1 MIVFVLPVR
10 KLETVLMET
19 LGDFEWW
26 TPNTMVEQDFKGLV
40 TNLKYFSF

>member
-1 MIVFVLPVR
+1 MIVFVLPVG

-40 TNLKYFSF
+40 TNPKYFSF